1 MKKRSGLSSQTDFS
15 IRKLL
20 FAKCTKSSYINI
32 NIVKTG
38 FQGLRSEYLTK
49 DLVAISPD
57 TVVVV
62 DSVDSKVIRILDAGS
77 GKELNKVT
85 HTAEVV
91 WYVRTLFCD
100 FTGDISWNRNIRSS
114 LCIRFLSFSLFF
126 IILVLWLAFHG

>member
-1 MKKRSGLSSQTDFS
+1 M
-15 IRKLL
+15 
-20 FAKCTKSSYINI
+20 NI
-32 NIVKTG
+32 FKTG

-100 FTGDISWNRNIRSS
+100 FTGVISWNRNIRSS
-114 LCIRFLSFSLFF
+114 LCIRFLSFSLSFF
-126 IILVLWLAFHG
+126 LFLYCGLPSTDNVRLCAGMCVF

>member
-1 MKKRSGLSSQTDFS
+1 M
-15 IRKLL
+15 
-20 FAKCTKSSYINI
+20 NI
-32 NIVKTG
+32 FKTG

-91 WYVRTLFCD
+91 WYVLYILCFV
-100 FTGDISWNRNIRSS
+100 ISLGS
-114 LCIRFLSFSLFF
+114 
-126 IILVLWLAFHG
+126 FHGIEISDPVCVEDFYHFFSYFLYSRIVT